1 MERYTYGKLISQT
14 LDKGKPMGMQTG
26 STPLRYTK
34 KQITICNFHQM
45 EPCSFQALVM
55 ELELYG
61 MSDSLIKRPESRHL
75 GIQACTVVR
84 T

>member
-14 LDKGKPMGMQTG
+14 LDKGKPMGMRSG

-45 EPCSFQALVM
+45 EPCSFQALAM

-61 MSDSLIKRPESRHL
+61 MSDSLIKSSQSRHL
-75 GIQACTVVR
+75 GNPACTVVR
-84 T
+84 K